1 MSAFIGG
8 KNLGLTIVLGVVAV
22 LIALPFIGDNYLV
35 RLATFLCLFSALA
48 LGWNFIGGYAGYPS
62 FATAAFYGLG
72 AYVGALLQNAGT
84 PMPLAWLGAG
94 LGCAIFAAALGPTL
108 LRLKGHYFAVGSIAI
123 VEIMRLLASIFADFT
138 GGGMGLNV
146 PILRGG
152 PDFAGM
158 VFLYAMLAV
167 AAAAFLTTLA
177 VDRGR
182 LGFGLR
188 CMQQN
193 EDAANML
200 GVDVNAYK
208 TAAFVLSAIFCGLA
222 GAIYASW
229 VAYIDP
235 TDVFSILLTLK
246 VPVMVLLGG
255 AGGAYGPLVGVVAF
269 MAMEELIWSN
279 FLELHHGVL
288 GVIIVIL
295 VFFLPGGLLK
305 LRWPQILGRFRA
317 GGDAKS
323 EAKAAAE

>member
-1 MSAFIGG
+1 MTALIEGRKIG
-8 KNLGLTIVLGVVAV
+8 LSLVLAAALA
-22 LIALPFIGDNYLV
+22 LITLPFIGDNYLV
-35 RLATFLCLFSALA
+35 RLATFLCLFSVLA

-72 AYVGALLQNAGT
+72 AYIGALLQNAGT
-84 PMPLAWLGAG
+84 PMPMAWLGAG
-94 LGCAIFAAALGPTL
+94 LGTAAFAAILGPTL

-123 VEIMRLLASIFADFT
+123 VEILRLLASIFSDVT
-138 GGGMGLNV
+138 GGGMGLNL

-152 PDFAGM
+152 PDYAGR
-158 VFLYAMLAV
+158 VFLYAMLFVAV
-167 AAAAFLTTLA
+167 AAFITTLI
-177 VDRGR
+177 VDKSR

-188 CMQQN
+188 CIQQN

-200 GVDVNAYK
+200 GVNVNAYK
-208 TAAFVLSAIFCGLA
+208 TAAFSLSALYCGMA

-246 VPVMVLLGG
+246 VPVMVMLGG
-255 AGGAYGPLVGVVAF
+255 AGGVFGPLVGVAAF
-269 MAMEELIWSN
+269 MVMEELIWSN

-305 LRWPQILGRFRA
+305 LRWRDILARL
-317 GGDAKS
+317 
-323 EAKAAAE
+323 KARPDKTTAAREPAE